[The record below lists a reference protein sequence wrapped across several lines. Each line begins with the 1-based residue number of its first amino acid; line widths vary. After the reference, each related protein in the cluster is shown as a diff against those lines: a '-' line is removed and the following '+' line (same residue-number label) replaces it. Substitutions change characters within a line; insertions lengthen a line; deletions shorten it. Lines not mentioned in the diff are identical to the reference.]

1 MKDFKEVQDFINAVS
16 EFEVYR
22 FFKEH
27 FMTIYQEKL
36 TDKIMWVDYSSLIK
50 GISYD
55 LETSTLFVVFVSDK
69 NYAYYD
75 VPVDVFVLGAFTD
88 YLNEMDKAGDLP
100 TDFDSNNM
108 SMGGWFNET
117 VKGYF
122 NYTLLET

>member
-22 FFKEH
+22 FFKEN
-27 FMTIYQEKL
+27 FITLYEQKL
-36 TDKIMWVDYSSLIK
+36 SDKIMWIDYSSLIK

-69 NYAYYD
+69 NYCYYD

-100 TDFDSNNM
+100 MDFDSNNM

>member
-1 MKDFKEVQDFINAVS
+1 MKDFKEVQDFIDAVS

-22 FFKEH
+22 FFKEN
-27 FMTIYQEKL
+27 FITLYEQKL
-36 TDKIMWVDYSSLIK
+36 TDKIMWNDYSSLIK

-55 LETSTLFVVFVSDK
+55 LETSTLFVVFVSEK